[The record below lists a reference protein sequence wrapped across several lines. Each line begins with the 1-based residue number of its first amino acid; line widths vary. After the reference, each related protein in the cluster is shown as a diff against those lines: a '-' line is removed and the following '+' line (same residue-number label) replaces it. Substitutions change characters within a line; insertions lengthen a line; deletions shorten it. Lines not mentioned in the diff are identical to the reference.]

1 MGDGTKEPK
10 ESYEKREEY
19 EMSILDHISDRLI
32 DGLAVFINLFKKDWR
47 RRNQSKIQEWKL
59 MAYALNRSPPA
70 LLGLVIVVAYIIFG
84 IIGPYLASWPYD
96 FFPVMYN
103 STSKLAPPGSN
114 VFLNVTMVKNWHVI
128 HYTTTVHYSIGS
140 DLFGRDLLSVLL
152 AGARTALVLD
162 VFIIMIGPT
171 FGIMLGLIAGYHG
184 GAVDEAIMRITD
196 MFLAF
201 PGLIL
206 AIALSAVLP
215 GRIQNFLNYHAFAQ
229 TLVLKLF
236 ALQPRDVNNLGKLL
250 AVFVALIIVWW
261 PGYTRITRG
270 STLTERENLYVE
282 AARAIGLPSRT
293 IMFRHILPN
302 IIGPILVM
310 ITMDFGGVILT
321 EAGLSF
327 LGLGAVPPIP
337 DWGNL
342 INQGAQYFPQAW
354 WLVAFPGIVIVTV
367 VLGWNLL
374 GDGLRD
380 ILDPR
385 TRRSMEFKV
394 KKKRGAEGGESNA

>member
-1 MGDGTKEPK
+1 MADERV
-10 ESYEKREEY
+10 EEYEEREEY
-19 EMSILDHISDRLI
+19 EMSILDRVSDTLI
-32 DGLAVFINLFKKDWR
+32 DGFASFINILKKDWK
-47 RRNQSKIQEWKL
+47 RRNQSKIKEWKL
-59 MAYALNRSPPA
+59 MAYAMNRSPPT
-70 LLGLVIVVAYIIFG
+70 LLGLFIVIVYIILG
-84 IIGPYLASWPYD
+84 IFGPYMAPWSYD
-96 FFPVMYN
+96 FFPVNYN
-103 STSKLAPPGSN
+103 FSAQLAPPGSSY
-114 VFLNVTMVKNWHVI
+114 FLNVTTIEKGYII
-128 HYTTTVHYSIGS
+128 HYTTTIHYPLGS
-140 DLFGRDLLSVLL
+140 DVYGRDIVSILL

-162 VFIIMIGPT
+162 IFIILIGPT
-171 FGIMLGLIAGYHG
+171 IGIILGLISGYYG
-184 GAVDEAIMRITD
+184 GKVDEAIMRVTD

-215 GRIQNFLNYHAFAQ
+215 TRIQNFLNAHSWAQ
-229 TLVLKLF
+229 TFVLKLF
-236 ALQPRDVNNLGKLL
+236 ALHARDVNNLGKLL
-250 AVFVALIIVWW
+250 AVFVALVIVWW
-261 PGYTRITRG
+261 PGYARVARG
-270 STLTERENLYVE
+270 STLTEKENLYVE
-282 AARAIGLPSRT
+282 AARAIGLPTRT
-293 IMFRHILPN
+293 ILFRHILPN

-342 INQGAQYFPQAW
+342 INQGSQYFPQAW

-385 TRRSMEFKV
+385 TRRSLEFKL
-394 KKKRGAEGGESNA
+394 KKRARGGEANA

>member
-1 MGDGTKEPK
+1 MVERGVNDHE
-10 ESYEKREEY
+10 EREEY
-19 EMSILDHISDRLI
+19 EMSILDRLSDRLI
-32 DGLAVFINLFKKDWR
+32 DGFASFISLFKKDWK
-47 RRNQSKIQEWKL
+47 RRNQSRIKEWKL
-59 MAYALNRSPPA
+59 MAYAINRSPPT
-70 LLGLVIVVAYIIFG
+70 LLGLIIVIIYIFVGIF
-84 IIGPYLASWPYD
+84 GPYLAPWSYD
-96 FFPVMYN
+96 FFPVNYN
-103 STSKLAPPGSN
+103 YSTQLAPPGSTY
-114 VFLNVTMVKNWHVI
+114 FLNVTELRNGYII
-128 HYTTTVHYSIGS
+128 HYTTNIHYPLGS
-140 DLFGRDLLSVLL
+140 DTYGRDILSVLL

-162 VFIIMIGPT
+162 IFIILIGPT
-171 FGIMLGLIAGYHG
+171 MGIVLGLISGYYG
-184 GAVDEAIMRITD
+184 GKVDELIMRVTD

-215 GRIQNFLNYHAFAQ
+215 GRIQSFLNAHAWAQ

-236 ALQPRDVNNLGKLL
+236 ALHPRDVNNLGKLL

-261 PGYTRITRG
+261 PSYARVTRG
-270 STLTERENLYVE
+270 STLTEKENLYVE
-282 AARAIGLPSRT
+282 AARAIGLPTRT
-293 IMFRHILPN
+293 ILFKHILPN

-310 ITMDFGGVILT
+310 ITMDFGGIILT

-342 INQGAQYFPQAW
+342 INQGSQQFPQAW

-380 ILDPR
+380 VLDPK
-385 TRRSMEFKV
+385 TRRSLEFKL
-394 KKKRGAEGGESNA
+394 KKKVSGGEEGA

>member
-1 MGDGTKEPK
+1 MSDLRKED
-10 ESYEKREEY
+10 YEEKEEY
-19 EMSILDHISDRLI
+19 EMSILDKISDKLI
-32 DGLAVFINLFKKDWR
+32 DAFASFITLFRKDWK
-47 RRNQSKIQEWKL
+47 RRNQSKVQEWKL

-70 LLGLVIVVAYIIFG
+70 LLGLVIVIIYIIIG
-84 IIGPYLASWPYD
+84 IFGPYLAPWRYN

-103 STSKLAPPGSN
+103 STAKLAPPGSS

-128 HYTTTVHYSIGS
+128 QYTTTVHYPLGS
-140 DLFGRDLLSVLL
+140 DLTGRDLLSVLL

-162 VFIIMIGPT
+162 VFIILIGPT
-171 FGIMLGLIAGYHG
+171 IGIILGLISGYYG
-184 GAVDEAIMRITD
+184 GKIDEVIMRITD

-215 GRIQNFLNYHAFAQ
+215 GRIQNFLNHHHLAQ
-229 TLVLKLF
+229 VLVLKIF
-236 ALQPRDVNNLGKLL
+236 ALQARDVNNLGKLL
-250 AVFVALIIVWW
+250 AVFIALIIVWW
-261 PGYTRITRG
+261 PGYTRVTRG
-270 STLTERENLYVE
+270 STLTERESLYVE
-282 AARAIGLPSRT
+282 AARAVGLPKRT
-293 IMFRHILPN
+293 ILFKHILPN

-354 WLVAFPGIVIVTV
+354 WLVAFPGLVIVTV

-394 KKKRGAEGGESNA
+394 KKAKGGESNA